1 MVSVHTEKTVAYALW
16 SQAACFQLV
25 GHKERD
31 MTDRPDGVDR
41 CDFCRLP
48 HPTDPVELDHD
59 GTTYEFC
66 SAACRDAMEASDRVF
81 TEYHGHRRFRPGV
94 SALDASLPE
103 GLTRNSFVLLS
114 GQPGTR
120 PEALHAELAWRTL
133 QRDEPVVFVTFQEP
147 PMSVVETFLTLDW
160 NVLPYLERGQ
170 LRILDCFT
178 YRVEDRDRMLDR
190 MSPWNKHLHEVT
202 APATES
208 VRDPS
213 DMVELENKLDNCLEA
228 EAMVDEGI
236 VLLDSL
242 TELGTLV
249 QPVQAY
255 DFVKDV
261 RADVCKGRFVPI
273 FAGATFS
280 GQTESFPH
288 DLDYIADGVVD
299 LELNGDIVD
308 DTLLRRIRIR
318 KMNGVLTISEWT
330 AYEFTSGTGLVTFD
344 PAEEM
349 ADQQREAD
357 GSPPESE
364 APVEGHGRDAASSD
378 PETDP
383 DAPAPD
389 ARGADAP
396 GADADAD
403 VDATDK

>member
-1 MVSVHTEKTVAYALW
+1 
-16 SQAACFQLV
+16 
-25 GHKERD
+25 
-31 MTDRPDGVDR
+31 MTDRPDGFNR

-48 HPTDPVELDHD
+48 CPIEPVELKYE

-66 SAACRDAMEASDRVF
+66 STTCRDTMQGSDRVF
-81 TEYHGHRRFRPGV
+81 TEYHGHRRFAPGV
-94 SALDASLPE
+94 SALDSSLPE
-103 GLTRNSFVLLS
+103 GVPRNSLVLLS
-114 GQPGTR
+114 GQAGTR
-120 PEALHAELAWRTL
+120 TEALHAELVWRTL

-147 PMSVVETFLTLDW
+147 PMSVVERFLTMDW

-178 YRVEDRDRMLDR
+178 YRVEDRDRMHDR
-190 MSPWNKHLHEVT
+190 MSPWNKHIHEVT

-213 DMVELENKLDNCLEA
+213 DMAELENKLDNCLEA
-228 EAMVDEGI
+228 RSMVDEGI

-280 GQTESFPH
+280 GQMESFPH

-299 LELNGDIVD
+299 IELNGDIVD

-318 KMNGVLTISEWT
+318 KMSGVLTISEWT
-330 AYEFTSGTGLVTFD
+330 AYEFTSDTGLVAFD
-344 PAEEM
+344 PSEEM
-349 ADQQREAD
+349 ADAQQDAD
-357 GSPPESE
+357 ESPDEGDD
-364 APVEGHGRDAASSD
+364 PVEKPGHDTASPD
-378 PETDP
+378 PETGTDG
-383 DAPAPD
+383 PAPD
-389 ARGADAP
+389 APGADAP
-396 GADADAD
+396 GADAESD
-403 VDATDK
+403 VDPADE